1 MIYLDN
7 AATSYPKPD
16 ETRRSLV
23 DFVTNV
29 GGNPGRSGHPLSIE
43 AARIIFQA
51 REKLT
56 AFING
61 KHSERLVFTSNG
73 TESLNLA
80 ILGLLAPHDHVIATS
95 FEHNSV
101 MRPLDFLQKKHSVN
115 VSIVSCSE
123 KGEID
128 LEKLKESLRK
138 NTKAVI
144 INHGSNVIGTVQ
156 PVKEIRERIGNT
168 ILIVDACQTVGNM
181 AVDTDAQG
189 IDIICFSCHKSLLG
203 VQGLGALY
211 TRKGIDLQPIKFG
224 GTGSKSE
231 FTSQPEFLPDKY
243 ECGTPNTPGIAALL
257 GGLTFIENTG
267 LSAIIEKKKT
277 IRLYTFEK
285 LSELDSVVV
294 YGDPSKEDS
303 LPIISMNVQ
312 GVSPSDVGTAC
323 NHAGICVRVG
333 LHCAPIAHRTI
344 GTFPQGTVRISPG
357 YFTRTDEVDQFV
369 EVVRTIVRK
378 R

>member
-16 ETRRSLV
+16 ETRRFLV

-61 KHSERLVFTSNG
+61 KHSERLVFTGNG

-80 ILGLLAPHDHVIATS
+80 ILGLLAPHDHVITTS

-267 LSAIIEKKKT
+267 LSAIIEKKKA

-285 LSELDSVVV
+285 LSELDSVIV

-323 NHAGICVRVG
+323 NRAGICVRVG

>member
-16 ETRRSLV
+16 ETLRSLV

-61 KHSERLVFTSNG
+61 KHSERLVFTGNG

-80 ILGLLAPHDHVIATS
+80 ILGLLAPHDHVITTS

-115 VSIVSCSE
+115 VSIVPCSK

-156 PVKEIRERIGNT
+156 PVKEIREMIGNT
-168 ILIVDACQTVGNM
+168 ILIVDACQTIGNM

-211 TRKGIDLQPIKFG
+211 MRKGIDLRPIKFG

-257 GGLTFIENTG
+257 GGLTFIENAG
-267 LSAIIEKKKT
+267 LSAIIEKKKA

-285 LSELDSVVV
+285 LSELDSVIV
-294 YGDPSKEDS
+294 YGDPSKEES

-323 NHAGICVRVG
+323 NRAGICVRVG
-333 LHCAPIAHRTI
+333 LHCAPIAHRTM

-357 YFTRTDEVDQFV
+357 YFTRTDEIDQFV
-369 EVVRTIVRK
+369 EVVTTIVRK